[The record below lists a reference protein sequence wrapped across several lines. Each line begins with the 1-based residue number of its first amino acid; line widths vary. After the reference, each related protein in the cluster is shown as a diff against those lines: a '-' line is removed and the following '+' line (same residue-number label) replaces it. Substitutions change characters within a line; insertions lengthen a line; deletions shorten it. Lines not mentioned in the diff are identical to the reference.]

1 MLDKNVGTVKM
12 VLTFEGLKKDE
23 VKEGE
28 HGIQVELP
36 WERYDYWK
44 EDKTKEGELGI
55 SEIESPIDGMKS

>member
-36 WERYDYWK
+36 WERYDY
-44 EDKTKEGELGI
+44 
-55 SEIESPIDGMKS
+55 